1 VDRSNDPSVS
11 FQAPTHLSPGQAASA
26 VAAHENEHVVHNAQ
40 NAQEN
45 GMVAHSTVTIRHGIC
60 PECGRTYVAGG
71 TTRTSFTAKQQ
82 TQDTANSGVG
92 ENVNIFA

>member
-1 VDRSNDPSVS
+1 
-11 FQAPTHLSPGQAASA
+11 
-26 VAAHENEHVVHNAQ
+26 
-40 NAQEN
+40 
-45 GMVAHSTVTIRHGIC
+45 MVAHSTVTIRHGIC

-82 TQDTANSGVG
+82 TQDTADFGVG